1 MGQRRKQA
9 TLKTRGLTVAAL
21 MVGTLIA
28 GAGQA
33 ASFDVSDAV
42 QHGDWQSVTL
52 ARGDARGAENEVENG
67 AEFESG
73 ERHFR
78 AVESTSYSD
87 ATLSVNATPGVCDM
101 PWLEM
106 RVTLEGEE
114 QTVATVPA
122 RLRVD
127 DKTLHTAVAEFFTE
141 PENNGFYAH
150 FYLND
155 ADSLLDDMH
164 AGEQIFLGFEQGE
177 DEPWYMIFSL
187 DGADDAIDKMLQ
199 ACRRASRP

>member
-1 MGQRRKQA
+1 MGQRRQHAKHRVRWLA
-9 TLKTRGLTVAAL
+9 MGAL
-21 MVGTLIA
+21 MAGTLIA
-28 GAGQA
+28 GSGQA
-33 ASFDVSDAV
+33 ASFNTSNAKYHD
-42 QHGDWQSVTL
+42 DWQSVTL
-52 ARGDARGAENEVENG
+52 SRSAEGGGED
-67 AEFESG
+67 

-106 RVTLEGEE
+106 RVTLEGED

-150 FYLND
+150 FYLSD

-164 AGEQIFLGFEQGE
+164 AGEQIFLGFEQSE
-177 DEPWYMIFSL
+177 EEPWYMIFSL
-187 DGADDAIDKMLQ
+187 DGADAAIGEALNG
-199 ACRRASRP
+199 CRAFRTP

>member
-9 TLKTRGLTVAAL
+9 TLKTRGLAVAAL
-21 MVGTLIA
+21 VAGTLIA

-52 ARGDARGAENEVENG
+52 SRGVENAVEKGAEIK
-67 AEFESG
+67 SG

-78 AVESTSYSD
+78 AVESTNYAD

-187 DGADDAIDKMLQ
+187 DGADDAIGQTLQ